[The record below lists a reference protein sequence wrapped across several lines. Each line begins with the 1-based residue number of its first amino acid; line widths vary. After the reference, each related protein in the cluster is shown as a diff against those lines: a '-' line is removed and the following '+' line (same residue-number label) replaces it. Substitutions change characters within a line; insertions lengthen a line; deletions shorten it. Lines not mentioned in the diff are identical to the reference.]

1 VVLAEDHVC
10 KAAEGSKR
18 PSQPEKDES
27 VNVASALLEVTPRQ
41 ALDALQ
47 KGMGLSDEE
56 LADALGTS
64 HRTLQR
70 WRAGTAYPQQLA
82 RQRLAELL
90 RLEERVRETFEG
102 PDAVQRWARSQ
113 SRYLGGITPAEA
125 IRVGRLDRAEA
136 ALEALDSGVF
146 L

>member
-1 VVLAEDHVC
+1 M
-10 KAAEGSKR
+10 
-18 PSQPEKDES
+18 
-27 VNVASALLEVTPRQ
+27 NASSTLLEITPRQ

-47 KGMGLSDEE
+47 EAMGLSEEE
-56 LADALGTS
+56 LAEALGAS

-90 RLEERVRETFEG
+90 RLQQRVRETFEG
-102 PDAVQRWARSQ
+102 PDAVRRWFHSQ

-125 IRVGRLDRAEA
+125 VRVGRLDRAEA
-136 ALEALDSGVF
+136 ALEALDSGIF

>member
-1 VVLAEDHVC
+1 MSGLEYAAIFWLTKPDWSATIETMNTPAAVLDT
-10 KAAEGSKR
+10 
-18 PSQPEKDES
+18 
-27 VNVASALLEVTPRQ
+27 TPRQ

-47 KGMGLSDEE
+47 EAMGLSEEE
-56 LADALGTS
+56 LAEALGVS

-90 RLEERVRETFEG
+90 RLQQRVRETFEG
-102 PDAVQRWARSQ
+102 PDVVRRWFHSE

-125 IRVGRLDRAEA
+125 VRVGRLDRAEA
-136 ALEALDSGVF
+136 ALEAVDSGIF

>member
-1 VVLAEDHVC
+1 MNA
-10 KAAEGSKR
+10 S
-18 PSQPEKDES
+18 
-27 VNVASALLEVTPRQ
+27 SALLEVTPRQ

-47 KGMGLSDEE
+47 EATGLSEEE
-56 LADALGTS
+56 LAGALGTS

-90 RLEERVRETFEG
+90 RLQRRVVETFEG
-102 PDAVQRWARSQ
+102 PDAVRRWFHSQ

-125 IRVGRLDRAEA
+125 VRVGRLDRVEA